1 MFTSKAQIKRTLLK
15 HLIHITVTLLTV
27 KLKILYKGHYI
38 RTKLI
43 VQF

>member
-1 MFTSKAQIKRTLLK
+1 MFTSQAQIKCTLLK
-15 HLIHITVTLLTV
+15 HLIHINVTFLTV
-27 KLKILYKGHYI
+27 KLKILYKGYYI